1 ELIVAELLAEF
12 LAGPFKLL
20 EARIAIRSFLEL
32 ARAWQ
37 QEVEH
42 ALFGILFGL
51 FGDLGYLFF
60 TDKIYGDLD
69 EVPDHRFDVTP
80 DVADLGKLGR
90 LDFEKRRVG
99 EPGEAA
105 GNFGLTH
112 AGRADHDDVLRYDV
126 LGELLWQFLPAYSIS
141 EGDGD
146 RALGSV

>member
-1 ELIVAELLAEF
+1 
-12 LAGPFKLL
+12 
-20 EARIAIRSFLEL
+20 
-32 ARAWQ
+32 
-37 QEVEH
+37 
-42 ALFGILFGL
+42 
-51 FGDLGYLFF
+51 
-60 TDKIYGDLD
+60 
-69 EVPDHRFDVTP
+69 

-146 RALGSV
+146 RALGSVLANDVFVQFDYDLARLQLVEPGLILNLSA